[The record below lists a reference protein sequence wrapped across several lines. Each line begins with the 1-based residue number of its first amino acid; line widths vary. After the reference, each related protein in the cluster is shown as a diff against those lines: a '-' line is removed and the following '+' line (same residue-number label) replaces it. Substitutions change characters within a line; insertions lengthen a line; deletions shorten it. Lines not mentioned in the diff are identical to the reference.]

1 MIKDWLKLL
10 TTTFLTTIFLWYVIW
25 SSAVVLFI
33 TGVQDAAFGYV
44 LGGILA
50 LTTAAGYTGWKAKAV
65 KDEYTD

>member
-1 MIKDWLKLL
+1 MIDIIILGLVV
-10 TTTFLTTIFLWYVIW
+10 VII
-25 SSAVVLFI
+25 LYF
-33 TGVQDAAFGYV
+33 V